1 MCTLPS
7 EIMLTYLPSRLGIH
21 APKAIHMLLF
31 ARFVASG
38 GTEKREFPIT
48 NVFGVGWKFKHG
60 CGPKAFPQTSE
71 RGPRNTLDSLT

>member
-1 MCTLPS
+1 
-7 EIMLTYLPSRLGIH
+7 
-21 APKAIHMLLF
+21 MLLF